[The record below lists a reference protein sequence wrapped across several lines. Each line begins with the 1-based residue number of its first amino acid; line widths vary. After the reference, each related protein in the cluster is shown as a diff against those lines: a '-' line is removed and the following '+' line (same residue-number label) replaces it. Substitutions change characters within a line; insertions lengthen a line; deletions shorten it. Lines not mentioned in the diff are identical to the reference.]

1 MALEPQSPIYQVDVF
16 MDIPFHGSP
25 TTVFLPVEPLDPWA
39 MQLIA
44 REMNLSG
51 HLGRTTEPGDSP
63 GD

>member
-1 MALEPQSPIYQVDVF
+1 MALEPQIPFCQVDAF
-16 MDIPFHGSP
+16 TDRPFHGSP

-51 HLGRTTEPGDSP
+51 HLGRTTEPMG
-63 GD
+63 